1 MKKYKV
7 ISIIVAAVMLVV
19 CFGTNV
25 FADNAGVIIGDVV
38 DSCYGSDTANG
49 LTFDFTGSLVF
60 YPSSYSIYAVTSAEC
75 VGGTG
80 ELDISIYSMCA
91 VRYLDGEFVVNGE
104 IGHFTISDDVN
115 NDLKLQSAYLRC
127 EPSRVICGFGGE
139 HHVFATENQNLLYW
153 TGFTEREYQI
163 STNYYTGI
171 DF

>member
-7 ISIIVAAVMLVV
+7 ISIIVATVMLVV

-25 FADNAGVIIGDVV
+25 FADAFIGDVV
-38 DSCYGSDTANG
+38 DSSSGSDTANG
-49 LTFDFTGSLVF
+49 LIFDFTGSLVF

-91 VRYLDGEFVVNGE
+91 VRYLDNEFVVNGE
-104 IGHFTISDDVN
+104 TEHFTISN
-115 NDLKLQSAYLRC
+115 NDSLKLQSVSLQC

-139 HHVFATENQNLLYW
+139 HHVYATEDQNLLYW
-153 TGFTEREYQI
+153 CGFTEREYQI